1 MTERERV
8 LLERGFVLH
17 HRPYRNSSQIVECL
31 TADHGR
37 VGLVAQG
44 SRRAANCR
52 RAHLQPFVPLRLS
65 WTRRGELGRLTD
77 VEPEAA
83 DLALRGQAL
92 LAGYYVNELVLH
104 LSVRDDPNGEVFDSY
119 DDCLAAL
126 AEGSP
131 LARTV
136 RLFELAL
143 LRGLGYG
150 LELDRDAST
159 GEPLQPECRYVF
171 ELEHGPRRADAAS
184 DGTAFWGREL
194 ISLHRRSLDDR
205 ASLRAAKR
213 LLGRVLNSYLGQRR
227 LKTRAVLED
236 IVELGIDH

>member
-44 SRRAANCR
+44 SRRAANGR

-65 WTRRGELGRLTD
+65 WTRRGDLGRLTD
-77 VEPEAA
+77 VEPDAA
-83 DLALRGQAL
+83 DFALCGQAL
-92 LAGYYVNELVLH
+92 LAGYYVNELVMY
-104 LSVRDDPNGEVFDSY
+104 LSARGDPNGEVFACY
-119 DDCLAAL
+119 EDCLLAL
-126 AEGSP
+126 ARGSP

-136 RLFELAL
+136 RLFELGL

-150 LELDRDAST
+150 LELERDAST
-159 GEPLQPECRYVF
+159 GDPLQPDCRYVF

-184 DGTAFWGREL
+184 DGTAYLGREL
-194 ISLHRRSLDDR
+194 MSLHSRSLDDR
-205 ASLRAAKR
+205 DSLRAAKR
-213 LLGRVLNSYLGQRR
+213 LLGRVLDAYLGQRR

-236 IVELGIDH
+236 IVGLGLDH